1 MNIASYALQC
11 KHLYGKIDIKVTNKA
26 VEQTS
31 NDRKTIRIS
40 HWKQRNKRKARKLF
54 IQYSFKFLTISVF
67 PIHNLLF
74 RLSLMVVTV
83 GKIKRLLFK
92 NTFFRWNEAD
102 IVKLVHV
109 THHESVASSNII
121 LWTNYYVIVMTTDH
135 LNACFKAVCCTV

>member
-26 VEQTS
+26 VEQTA

-67 PIHNLLF
+67 PIHILLF

-83 GKIKRLLFK
+83 RYVKSTTL

-109 THHESVASSNII
+109 TQHESVASSNII